1 MKLSEAILLGSTVVS
16 PKAGALR
23 FSDENA
29 GCALGMAVIARGC
42 TFVPAQR
49 QIPVKDLRTMNV
61 EDVWGPWLIRV
72 VMRPCDCRLPVTLG
86 RLRLKEIVASLFDR
100 GSAPLPREMRIKDI
114 VAHLFDYHVM
124 EKRDWTLDQLVAW
137 LERFEPTGTP
147 QNTFLAH
154 PLSGPQSSDLSEDAA
169 EWQKTRDA
177 FEAKVHTKRRR
188 AGSA

>member
-1 MKLSEAILLGSTVVS
+1 MKLSEAILLGSTLVT

-23 FSDENA
+23 FSDENT

-61 EDVWGPWLIRV
+61 EDIWGPWLIHV
-72 VMRPCDCRLPVTLG
+72 VMRPCDCRVPVTLS
-86 RLRLKEIVASLFDR
+86 RLRLKGIVASLFDR

-124 EKRDWTLDQLVAW
+124 EKRNWTLDQLVAW
-137 LERFEPTGTP
+137 LERFEPLEPP
-147 QNTFLAH
+147 QNKFLAH
-154 PLSGPQSSDLSEDAA
+154 PLSGPQSSDLFEDAA

-177 FEAKVHTKRRR
+177 FAAKVHTKRRR
-188 AGSA
+188 ARSA